1 MSSSKSFPML
11 QVVIIII
18 LLIGIFQFSY
28 TDEQSEDSE
37 NFLIE
42 VTDSNG
48 VVHQFESMPQRV
60 AVANTFAASAMRMID
75 VDPSVVVGVSGD
87 FYDDELWPE
96 YSDTPIVQQSAH
108 SEIDFEALFD
118 ARPDIY
124 IVFAT
129 NGMVDTGAI
138 RDKLEPVGIDVIA
151 LDFYKYDS
159 LRDEFN
165 VLADL
170 FGKQDEASLLFTE
183 FDQIES
189 LINNRIS
196 NLDSNDRPLIVMEHH
211 ASLTRDPVV
220 LTGTSQWT
228 DMIEK
233 AGGINRFA
241 DLPGHTTHVDMEAIL
256 DANPDVLMFD
266 GITFDIGFNAFDD
279 EGKCQTH
286 MDFISERPGFDS
298 MTAIQDNRMFI
309 MSGEFAGPMMIH
321 GLPTLAKLL
330 HPELFSDFDSESYL
344 DNYFTKYHD
353 VERKGKFVCLS
364 DEGSILIDTENVE
377 EEEESSISL
386 LLMIFGLVAVVGI
399 ALFMMSGRDRDV
411 SIERETILDDDE

>member
-1 MSSSKSFPML
+1 MSTSKSFPML
-11 QVVIIII
+11 QVVIVII
-18 LLIGIFQFSY
+18 LLIGIFQFSS
-28 TDEQSEDSE
+28 TEEQSEDSE

-75 VDPSVVVGVSGD
+75 VDPSIVVGVSGD

-118 ARPDIY
+118 VRPDIY

-138 RDKLEPVGIDVIA
+138 RDKLEPVGINVVA

-165 VLADL
+165 VLADI
-170 FGKQDEASLLFTE
+170 FGKQDELRLLFDE

-189 LINNRIS
+189 VVNDRIS
-196 NLDSNDRPLIVMEHH
+196 NLNSSEKPLIVMEHH

-233 AGGINRFA
+233 AGANNHFA
-241 DLPGHTTHVDMEAIL
+241 ELPGHTTHVDMEAIL
-256 DANPDVLMFD
+256 DANPDVIMFD
-266 GITFDIGFNAFDD
+266 GITFDIGFNAFDE

-286 MDFISERPGFDS
+286 FDFISERPGFDN
-298 MTAIQDNRMFI
+298 MTAIQENRMFI

-330 HPELFSDFDSESYL
+330 HPDLFSDFDSDSYL

-353 VERKGKFVCLS
+353 IERKGIFVC
-364 DEGSILIDTENVE
+364 T
-377 EEEESSISL
+377 
-386 LLMIFGLVAVVGI
+386 A
-399 ALFMMSGRDRDV
+399 
-411 SIERETILDDDE
+411 

>member
-1 MSSSKSFPML
+1 MSVSKKITIF
-11 QVVIIII
+11 QVVIFIICV
-18 LLIGIFQFSY
+18 LGVFQYSISNN
-28 TDEQSEDSE
+28 QSEIVQDS
-37 NFLIE
+37 LIE
-42 VTDSNG
+42 VIDSNG
-48 VVHQFESMPQRV
+48 IKHNFDSEPQRV
-60 AVANTFAASAMRMID
+60 AIANTFTASAMRMID
-75 VDPSVVVGVSGD
+75 VDPSVIVGVSGD
-87 FYDDELWPE
+87 FYDEELWPE
-96 YSDTPIVQQSAH
+96 FSETPIVQQSAH

-118 ARPDIY
+118 SRPEIY
-124 IVFAT
+124 LVFAT

-138 RDKLEPVGIDVIA
+138 RDKLEPVGINVVA

-170 FGKQDEASLLFTE
+170 FGKQDELRLLFDE

-189 LINNRIS
+189 VVNDRIS
-196 NLDSNDRPLIVMEHH
+196 NLNSSERPLIVMEHH

-233 AGGINRFA
+233 AGGTNHFSE
-241 DLPGHTTHVDMEAIL
+241 LPGHTTHVDMEAIL
-256 DANPDVLMFD
+256 DANPDVFMFD
-266 GITFDIGFNAFDD
+266 GITFDIGFNSFDE

-286 MDFISERPGFDS
+286 LDFISERPGFDN
-298 MTAIQDNRMFI
+298 MTAIQGNRMFI

-330 HPELFSDFDSESYL
+330 HADLFSDFDSDSYL

-353 VERKGKFVCLS
+353 VERKGIFVC
-364 DEGSILIDTENVE
+364 T
-377 EEEESSISL
+377 
-386 LLMIFGLVAVVGI
+386 AY
-399 ALFMMSGRDRDV
+399 
-411 SIERETILDDDE
+411 

>member
-1 MSSSKSFPML
+1 MSTSKSFPML
-11 QVVIIII
+11 QVVIVII
-18 LLIGIFQFSY
+18 LLIGIFQFSS
-28 TDEQSEDSE
+28 TEEQSEDSE

-75 VDPSVVVGVSGD
+75 VDPSIVVGVSGD

-118 ARPDIY
+118 VRPDIY

-138 RDKLEPVGIDVIA
+138 RDKLEPIGINVIA

-165 VLADL
+165 VIADL
-170 FGKQDEASLLFTE
+170 FGKQDEKSLLFTE

-189 LINNRIS
+189 SINDRIS

-344 DNYFTKYHD
+344 DYYFTKYHD

-377 EEEESSISL
+377 EEESSISP
-386 LLMIFGLVAVVGI
+386 LLMIFGLVAVIGI
-399 ALFMMSGRDRDV
+399 ALFLMRGRDRDV
-411 SIERETILDDDE
+411 SIERETTLDNDE